1 MGLEEGQL
9 LFEPVVDL
17 PANGKRQPCYF
28 TSSGHKRS
36 FLAGFAWVYLDL
48 LGFTWIGTGCW
59 TGRSAFAE
67 ASSFAGQDGGQDGG
81 HGGGLVG
88 G

>member
-28 TSSGHKRS
+28 TSSGNKRS
-36 FLAGFAWVYLDL
+36 FFSWICLGL
-48 LGFTWIGTGCW
+48 LGFTWIYLDW
-59 TGRSAFAE
+59 NRSL
-67 ASSFAGQDGGQDGG
+67 DT
-81 HGGGLVG
+81 
-88 G
+88 